1 MAKGQQIKRRIKSVG
16 SMLQVTKAME
26 LISSIKMRK
35 AQEAANRS
43 KSYVFESWESIMKL
57 ASDKDIRKSPYLIEG
72 KTGKILIMAIASDR
86 GLAGSYNSN
95 VLRKILEMVKKY
107 GEENI
112 DFITVGLKVEKFVRK
127 IGGNIVAHFDPGQ
140 KQVRFT
146 MISPMALIGWEGF
159 TSGKYKKFISIH
171 THFQSVVRM
180 NATTLQILPIE
191 PEQLSMLENNKTSV
205 STENVEEYKFEPDR
219 SLVLEKII
227 RQVVRALTYQAVLES
242 EAAEHASRMVAMKNA
257 SDAADDLKEDFE
269 FTYNQLRQQSIT
281 SELAEISAGANALNN

>member
-1 MAKGQQIKRRIKSVG
+1 MAKGQQIKRRIKSVK

-43 KSYVFESWESIMKL
+43 KKYVFESWKAIMLL
-57 ASDKDIRKSPYLIEG
+57 ASDKDIKENRYLNEPEN
-72 KTGKILIMAIASDR
+72 GKILVMAIASDR

-95 VLRKILEMVKKY
+95 ILRKILEVVQQY
-107 GEENI
+107 GVENI
-112 DFITVGLKVEKFVRK
+112 DFITVGQKVERFVRK

-140 KQVRFT
+140 QQIRFT
-146 MISPMALIGWEGF
+146 LISPMALIGWEGF
-159 TSGKYKKFISIH
+159 TADKYKKFISIH
-171 THFQSVVRM
+171 THFDSVVKM
-180 NATTLQILPIE
+180 STTSLQILPIQR
-191 PEQLSMLENNKTSV
+191 EQLEKLDAQNLNDEKI
-205 STENVEEYKFEPDR
+205 EYKFEPEK
-219 SLVLEKII
+219 SIVLEKII
-227 RQVVRALTYQAVLES
+227 RQVVRALTYQVVLES

-281 SELAEISAGANALNN
+281 SELAEISAGANALQ

>member
-35 AQEAANRS
+35 AQESANRS
-43 KSYVFESWESIMKL
+43 KNYVFESWKSIMHL
-57 ASDKDIRKSPYLIEG
+57 ASDKDIKESPYLNESE
-72 KTGKILIMAIASDR
+72 TGKILIMAIASDR

-95 VLRKILEMVKKY
+95 ILRKILSLIEEY

-112 DFITVGLKVEKFVRK
+112 DFITVGQKVERFVRK

-140 KQVRFT
+140 QQIRFT

-159 TSGKYKKFISIH
+159 TEGKYKKFISIH
-171 THFQSVVRM
+171 THFQSLAKM
-180 NATTLQILPIE
+180 NATTLQILPIDR
-191 PEQLSMLENNKTSV
+191 EQLAKLD
-205 STENVEEYKFEPDR
+205 VEAQKEEKVEYKFEPEK
-219 SLVLEKII
+219 SVVLERII

-281 SELAEISAGANALNN
+281 SELAEISAGANALE

>member
-43 KSYVFESWESIMKL
+43 KSYVFSSWESIMKL
-57 ASDKDIRKSPYLIEG
+57 ASDKDIKENLYLNEPED
-72 KTGKILIMAIASDR
+72 GKILVLAIASDR

-95 VLRKILEMVKKY
+95 ILRKIITVVNEY

-127 IGGNIVAHFDPGQ
+127 IGGSIVAHFDPGQ
-140 KQVRFT
+140 KLVRFT

-159 TSGKYKKFISIH
+159 TQGKYKKFISIH
-171 THFQSVVRM
+171 THFQSVVKM

-191 PEQLSMLENNKTSV
+191 PEQLAKLNQDV
-205 STENVEEYKFEPDR
+205 QEEKKIEYQFEPEKTV
-219 SLVLEKII
+219 VLEKII

-257 SDAADDLKEDFE
+257 SDAAEDLKEDFE

-281 SELAEISAGANALNN
+281 SELAEISAGANALQ

>member
-1 MAKGQQIKRRIKSVG
+1 MAKGQQIKRRIRSVG

-43 KSYVFESWESIMKL
+43 KSYVFESWESIMRL
-57 ASDKDIRKSPYLIEG
+57 ASDKDIKESPYLNEPEEG
-72 KTGKILIMAIASDR
+72 KVLIMAIASDR

-95 VLRKILEMVKKY
+95 VLRKILEQVEKY
-107 GEENI
+107 GEKNI
-112 DFITVGLKVEKFVRK
+112 DFITVGAKVEKFVRK

-140 KQVRFT
+140 QQIRFT
-146 MISPMALIGWEGF
+146 MISPMALIAWEGF
-159 TSGKYKKFISIH
+159 SEGKYKKFISIH
-171 THFQSVVRM
+171 THFDSIIRM
-180 NATTLQILPIE
+180 SATTLQILPIE
-191 PEQLSMLENNKTSV
+191 PQQLAKLDKEGQDET
-205 STENVEEYKFEPDR
+205 VEYIFEPDKK
-219 SLVLEKII
+219 LVLEKII